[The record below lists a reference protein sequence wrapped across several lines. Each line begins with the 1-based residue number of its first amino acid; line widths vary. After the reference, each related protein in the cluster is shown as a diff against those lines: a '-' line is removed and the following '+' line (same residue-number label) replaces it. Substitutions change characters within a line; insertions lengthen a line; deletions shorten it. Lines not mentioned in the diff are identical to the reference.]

1 MPMSERLK
9 NAISFL
15 NGFRKLTIIAV
26 LILVGVIFRV
36 TGHLTGM
43 EMVELLRYTV
53 VAFMAGNT
61 VEHIGKAV
69 QEWVKGNGKNVVD
82 RAKND

>member
-1 MPMSERLK
+1 MPLSERAR
-9 NAISFL
+9 NAIAFL
-15 NGFRKLTIIAV
+15 NGFRKLTVIAV
-26 LILVGVIFRV
+26 LILVGVIFRLS
-36 TGHLTGM
+36 GHLTGT

-69 QEWVKGNGKNVVD
+69 TEWVKGNQEQIIQRN
-82 RAKND
+82 KND

>member
-1 MPMSERLK
+1 MPLSERVR
-9 NAISFL
+9 NIVSFL
-15 NGFRKLTIIAV
+15 HGFRKFTVIAV
-26 LILVGVIFRV
+26 LMVIGVTFRV
-36 TGHLTGM
+36 TGHITGT

-69 QEWVKGNGKNVVD
+69 QEWVKGKVQD
-82 RAKND
+82 D